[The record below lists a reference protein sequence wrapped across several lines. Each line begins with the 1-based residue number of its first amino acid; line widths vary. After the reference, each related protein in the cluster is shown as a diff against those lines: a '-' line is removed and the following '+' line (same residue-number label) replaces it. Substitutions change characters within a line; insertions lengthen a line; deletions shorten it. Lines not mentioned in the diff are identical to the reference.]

1 MSFKAAFLAAP
12 TKKADQKFV
21 QLCKSRFEESI
32 TGKKFRKY
40 FINFEGGPSMVAYN
54 SLKPSRFQH

>member
-21 QLCKSRFEESI
+21 QLCKSSFEESI

-40 FINFEGGPSMVAYN
+40 FINFEGGPSMVA
-54 SLKPSRFQH
+54 